1 MDEYLCLTL
10 LGNAGEGEPAFKAR
24 LTAFWT
30 LLLRGQ
36 PDVYESVF
44 AEARAFGS
52 DAGRVSRAYM
62 IEASAVR
69 AVHDAARAAGV
80 DVLEF
85 DETDVYTK
93 YEASGSDW
101 FQLAH

>member
-10 LGNAGEGEPAFKAR
+10 LGNAGESEPAFKSR

-30 LLLRGQ
+30 LLLRGN
-36 PDVYESVF
+36 PDVYDAVF
-44 AEARAFGS
+44 AEARAFGFE
-52 DAGRVSRAYM
+52 AGRVSRAYM
-62 IEASAVR
+62 VKASAAR
-69 AVHDAARAAGV
+69 AVCEAARAAGI
-80 DVLEF
+80 DAQEP

>member
-10 LGNAGEGEPAFKAR
+10 VGNAGEGEPAFKTR

-30 LLLRGQ
+30 LLLRTQ
-36 PDVYESVF
+36 PDLYDAVF

-52 DAGRVSRAYM
+52 EAGRVSRAYM
-62 IEASAVR
+62 IEARAVR
-69 AVHDAARAAGV
+69 AVHDAARAAGL
-80 DVLEF
+80 DVQEF
-85 DETDVYTK
+85 DENDVYTK

>member
-10 LGNAGEGEPAFKAR
+10 VGHPGEDEPAFKSR

-36 PDVYESVF
+36 PDVYDAVF
-44 AEARAFGS
+44 AEAKAFGVEG
-52 DAGRVSRAYM
+52 GRVSRAYM
-62 IEASAVR
+62 IEVSAAPAVR
-69 AVHDAARAAGV
+69 AAATAAGV
-80 DVLEF
+80 AALEL
-85 DETDVYTK
+85 DEDDVYTK

>member
-10 LGNAGEGEPAFKAR
+10 LGNAGESEPTFKSR

-30 LLLRGQ
+30 LLLRGR
-36 PDVYESVF
+36 PDVYDAVF
-44 AEARAFGS
+44 AEARAFGT
-52 DAGRVSRAYM
+52 DGGRVSRAYM
-62 IEASAVR
+62 IEAR
-69 AVHDAARAAGV
+69 AARAVCEAATASGIGAQE
-80 DVLEF
+80 L
-85 DETDVYTK
+85 DEADTYTK

>member
-1 MDEYLCLTL
+1 MDEFLCLTL
-10 LGNAGEGEPAFKAR
+10 LGTAGESEPVFKAR

-30 LLLRGQ
+30 TLLRGR
-36 PDVYESVF
+36 PDVYDAVF

-52 DAGRVSRAYM
+52 EAGRVSRAYM
-62 IEASAVR
+62 IEATAAPTVR
-69 AVHDAARAAGV
+69 EAASAAGV
-80 DVLEF
+80 DSLEL
-85 DETDVYTK
+85 DEDDVYTK

>member
-1 MDEYLCLTL
+1 MDEYLCLTFV
-10 LGNAGEGEPAFKAR
+10 GNAGEVEAAFKTR

-30 LLLRGQ
+30 LLLRSQ
-36 PDVYESVF
+36 PDVYDAVF
-44 AEARAFGS
+44 AESKAFGS
-52 DAGRVSRAYM
+52 EAGRVSRAYM

-69 AVHDAARAAGV
+69 AVREAATAAGL
-80 DVLEF
+80 DVEEF
-85 DETDVYTK
+85 DEDDVYTK